1 MNLGAQWVYS
11 PYQLTYMELVH
22 SPRLPPLIVLW
33 LSMPLCCLH
42 TGIACP
48 ASGRGQGGKEDQGG
62 GCRVPWRL

>member
-11 PYQLTYMELVH
+11 LYQLTYMELVH
-22 SPRLPPLIVLW
+22 SPPFTTSDSPVAFNATVR
-33 LSMPLCCLH
+33 LH

-48 ASGRGQGGKEDQGG
+48 ASGRGQEGREDQGG